1 MDVISNGLHPQ
12 MDVIPAKAGIQA
24 VTASISL
31 LVIPAKA
38 GIHSDVLEEQ
48 QPSAVRKK
56 LFTLSAP
63 LPLTPTPLPMGEGL

>member
-1 MDVISNGLHPQ
+1 

-38 GIHSDVLEEQ
+38 GIHADVLEAQ
-48 QPSAVRKK
+48 QRSAARQ
-56 LFTLSAP
+56 
-63 LPLTPTPLPMGEGL
+63 

>member
-38 GIHSDVLEEQ
+38 GIHSDVLEAQ
-48 QPSAVRKK
+48 QRSAVRQ
-56 LFTLSAP
+56 
-63 LPLTPTPLPMGEGL
+63 